1 MNSYSNQPIEKT
13 DKYIHLI
20 GSILIISLIIFSF
33 FNSLIIGLS
42 WDEYFHHINGLV
54 RFEYLK
60 TFGDFQKYNFRNNMY
75 YPGLYDTISYV
86 IGHMVALFDQNF
98 YRNYFPEITHSI
110 NFSFSVLS
118 IIGFYLIIKNFFNKS
133 IAILASLL
141 TLLNPFFFGHMGMN
155 TKDIIIFFAL
165 IWFCYFF
172 YKYLKNEKNI
182 YLNLILASFF
192 VGFGCGVRLTFFVVI
207 FPVILCGLI
216 YLFKKSKGQYLNL
229 IKRILF
235 HSILSSLVIIFLI
248 LICWPHMIAVIEAGN
263 FPQFISNLI
272 KVTIEWNQ
280 GPKIGLMN
288 GSFYEV
294 FNTPSTYFLDVLR
307 FRIPFYWT
315 ILILFTFSMLIT
327 KTMFF
332 KNYINNFNNKFI
344 VISIIAF
351 FPILL
356 AIYLSAN
363 IYDNIRLFLFVVPF
377 FSLLASFSLY
387 YFLKNFKNSFQSRLG
402 IILIL
407 FFFSISLYRFILL
420 TPYQYTYVNF
430 SHIKFKDSAGKFE
443 HDYWLTS
450 YKELI
455 KKIKNTYS
463 QSEINE
469 FRISECGDANM
480 TLIYYLNKYLNIKKN
495 YNEYKTGNA
504 THILGNNRP
513 ILHLDH
519 LDLSKLKSTN
529 NKIFDDEL
537 EQIIKSDGV
546 KQTCHN
552 FERFKGE
559 NLVTV
564 SRDNLI
570 LSVFRKLQKDN

>member
-1 MNSYSNQPIEKT
+1 MDSYTYQPIEKT
-13 DKYIHLI
+13 EKYIHLI
-20 GSILIISLIIFSF
+20 GSFLIICLIIFSF

-42 WDEYFHHINGLV
+42 WDEYFHHVNGLA

-60 TFGDFQKYNFRNNMY
+60 TLGEFQKYNFRNNMY
-75 YPGLYDTISYV
+75 YPGLYDTISYA
-86 IGHMVALFDQNF
+86 IGYIILLFDQNF

-118 IIGFYLIIKNFFNKS
+118 IFGFYLILKNFFNKS

-182 YLNLILASFF
+182 YLNLIFASFF
-192 VGFGCGVRLTFFVVI
+192 IGFGCGVRLTFFVVI

-229 IKRILF
+229 IKRLFF

-248 LICWPHMIAVIEAGN
+248 LICWPHMIAVIGAGN
-263 FPQFISNLI
+263 FSQFISNI
-272 KVTIEWNQ
+272 MKVTLAWNQ

-294 FNTPSTYFLDVLR
+294 FNTPSTYFFDILR

-315 ILILFTFSMLIT
+315 LLILLTFSLLIT

-332 KNYINNFNNKFI
+332 KNHINNFNNKFI
-344 VISIIAF
+344 IINIVAF
-351 FPILL
+351 FPIVL
-356 AIYLSAN
+356 AISLSVN
-363 IYDNIRLFLFVVPF
+363 IYDNMRLFLFVVPF
-377 FSLLASFSLY
+377 FSLIASFSLY
-387 YFLKNFKNSFQSRLG
+387 QFLKNFKNSFRSKIS

-407 FFFSISLYRFILL
+407 FLFSISMYRFISL

-430 SHIKFKDSAGKFE
+430 SYLTLKDSAGKFE
-443 HDYWLTS
+443 HDYWGAS

-469 FRISECGDANM
+469 FRISECGGGDM
-480 TLIYYLNKYLNIKKN
+480 TLVYYLNKYLNIKKT
-495 YNEYKTGNA
+495 YDEYKTGDA
-504 THILGNNRP
+504 THILGNNRA

-519 LDLSKLKSTN
+519 LDLSKLKSTT
-529 NKIFDDEL
+529 KLIYDDEL
-537 EQIIKSDGV
+537 EQIIRSEGV

-559 NLVTV
+559 DLITV
-564 SRDNLI
+564 SRDGLI
-570 LSVFRKLQKDN
+570 MSTFRKISK